1 MLLTEEKILRGVSVV
16 TGIPQK
22 TLKQTATTLEDAAA
36 QAMYLHLCDI
46 KGMPRAK
53 ANELIGRKDAAKWND
68 PLRRMRW
75 RNAKT
80 KAQLDRV
87 LEMLRVRSP
96 KAEESIAEGVWMR
109 KNSEEVMFMDGR
121 KFSVLDVSSRYFGK
135 QYVGFVDDAP
145 AVIENEAAEVK
156 TRLAECENKI
166 VYKNNNMYLYE

>member
-1 MLLTEEKILRGVSVV
+1 MV
-16 TGIPQK
+16 TGIPQA
-22 TLKQTATTLEDAAA
+22 TLKQTATTREEAVA

-53 ANELIGRKDAAKWND
+53 ANKLIGRENVVQWND
-68 PLRRMRW
+68 PLRRIRW
-75 RNAKT
+75 RNEKT

-87 LEMLRVRSP
+87 MGMLRVRSP
-96 KAEESIAEGVWMR
+96 KAQESIVEGVWMR

-145 AVIENEAAEVK
+145 AVAAQTRQEVK
-156 TRLAECENKI
+156 TRLAGW
-166 VYKNNNMYLYE
+166 

>member
-1 MLLTEEKILRGVSVV
+1 MLLTVEKILRGVSVV
-16 TGIPQK
+16 TGIPQE
-22 TLKQTATTLEDAAA
+22 TLKRTATTREEAVA

-53 ANELIGRKDAAKWND
+53 ANKLIGRENVSQWND

-75 RNAKT
+75 RNEKT

-87 LEMLRVRSP
+87 MGMLRVRSP
-96 KAEESIAEGVWMR
+96 KAEESIVEGVWMR
-109 KNSEEVMFMDGR
+109 KNSEDVMFMDGR

-145 AVIENEAAEVK
+145 AVAAQTRQEVK
-156 TRLAECENKI
+156 TRLAGW
-166 VYKNNNMYLYE
+166 